1 MSDLRTELDAALRTV
16 VPEEA
21 PVEAAMRRGRR
32 LRLRRRAAAVAG
44 AVAVAV
50 FVTVGYPALTRQSA
64 PASPEQHQR
73 IAVTDEP
80 AGPGSPPGAV
90 AHGKVGGASWEVDVD
105 NPNVTG
111 SSGQG
116 NAALPQCYSAR
127 GSIRGADGTVYSS
140 GLSVSGCGLTY
151 PTGRTPVVFTGT
163 ESATNGVA
171 IGAVAP
177 DVTYLTL
184 RLADGQELKL
194 IPVTAYRARLV
205 AYVVPLSNPVVG
217 AKAVLAN
224 GQYLTAVP
232 FNQPGKTASFG
243 LWALPGEHVPPT
255 DSVVLTMGSPPDIW
269 SQKVTAY
276 EGPWGTCWVIGRA
289 DPSCVPAGGL
299 KDTSIIGHS
308 GDGLA
313 MWGSA
318 ADNVGRIL
326 VTLAG
331 SGISLT
337 IGKPRARASWRFP
350 GRRSETS
357 SCGHSPWPRGRRQYP
372 SRAMT
377 PSASSSGPESSRSS

>member
-16 VPEEA
+16 VPGEA

-32 LRLRRRAAAVAG
+32 LRLRRRAGAVAG
-44 AVAVAV
+44 VVAVAV

-80 AGPGSPPGAV
+80 AGPRSPPGAV

-116 NAALPQCYSAR
+116 NTALPQCYSAR

-151 PTGRTPVVFTGT
+151 PTGGTPVVFTGT

-194 IPVTAYRARLV
+194 IPVTAYGARLV

-224 GQYLTAVP
+224 GQYLAAVP

-255 DSVVLTMGSPPDIW
+255 DSVVLTMGTTPDIW

-308 GDGLA
+308 SDGLA

-318 ADNVGRIL
+318 ADNIGRIL
-326 VTLAG
+326 VTLEGGA
-331 SGISLT
+331 SVLEV
-337 IGKPRARASWRFP
+337 PRAQVGDEQLWAFTLAKGQKAVSLKGYDSFGKLIWTGKLP
-350 GRRSETS
+350 L
-357 SCGHSPWPRGRRQYP
+357 
-372 SRAMT
+372 
-377 PSASSSGPESSRSS
+377 

>member
-16 VPEEA
+16 VPGEA

-44 AVAVAV
+44 VVAVAV

-64 PASPEQHQR
+64 PVSPEQHQR

-116 NAALPQCYSAR
+116 NTALPQCYSAR

-151 PTGRTPVVFTGT
+151 PTGGTPVVFTGT

-194 IPVTAYRARLV
+194 IPVTAYGARLV
-205 AYVVPLSNPVVG
+205 AYVVPLSTPVVG

-224 GQYLTAVP
+224 GQYLAAVP

-255 DSVVLTMGSPPDIW
+255 DSVVLTMGTTPDIW

-318 ADNVGRIL
+318 ADNIGRIL
-326 VTLAG
+326 VTLGA
-331 SGISLT
+331 SVLEV
-337 IGKPRARASWRFP
+337 PRAQVGDEQLWAFTLAKGQKAVSLKGYDSFGKLIWTGKLP
-350 GRRSETS
+350 L
-357 SCGHSPWPRGRRQYP
+357 
-372 SRAMT
+372 
-377 PSASSSGPESSRSS
+377 

>member
-16 VPEEA
+16 VPGEA

-32 LRLRRRAAAVAG
+32 LRLRRRAGAVAG

-80 AGPGSPPGAV
+80 ARPGSPPGAV
-90 AHGKVGGASWEVDVD
+90 AHGKVGGASWEADVD

-116 NAALPQCYSAR
+116 NTALPQCYSAR
-127 GSIRGADGTVYSS
+127 GSIRGADGTVHSS

-151 PTGRTPVVFTGT
+151 PTGETPVVFTGT

-184 RLADGQELKL
+184 RLSDGQELKL
-194 IPVTAYRARLV
+194 IPVTAYGARLV

-224 GQYLTAVP
+224 GQYLVAVP

-243 LWALPGEHVPPT
+243 LWALPGAHVPPT
-255 DSVVLTMGSPPDIW
+255 DSVVLTIGTAPDIW

-318 ADNVGRIL
+318 ADNIGRIL
-326 VTLAG
+326 VTLEGGA
-331 SGISLT
+331 SVLEV
-337 IGKPRARASWRFP
+337 PRAQVGDERLWAFTLFKGQKAVSLKGYDSFGKLIWTGKLP
-350 GRRSETS
+350 L
-357 SCGHSPWPRGRRQYP
+357 
-372 SRAMT
+372 
-377 PSASSSGPESSRSS
+377 

>member
-16 VPEEA
+16 VPGEA

-32 LRLRRRAAAVAG
+32 LRLRRRAGAVAG

-64 PASPEQHQR
+64 PVSPEQHQR

-116 NAALPQCYSAR
+116 NTALPQCYSAR

-151 PTGRTPVVFTGT
+151 PTGGTPVVFTGT

-194 IPVTAYRARLV
+194 IPVTAYGARLV
-205 AYVVPLSNPVVG
+205 AYVVPLSTPVVG

-224 GQYLTAVP
+224 GQYLAAVP

-255 DSVVLTMGSPPDIW
+255 DSVVLTMGTTPDIW

-308 GDGLA
+308 SDGLA

-318 ADNVGRIL
+318 ADNIGRIL
-326 VTLAG
+326 VTLGA
-331 SGISLT
+331 SVLEV
-337 IGKPRARASWRFP
+337 PRAQVGDEQLWAFTLAKGQKAVSLKGYDSFGKLIWTGKLP
-350 GRRSETS
+350 
-357 SCGHSPWPRGRRQYP
+357 P
-372 SRAMT
+372 
-377 PSASSSGPESSRSS
+377 

>member
-16 VPEEA
+16 VPGEA

-44 AVAVAV
+44 VVAVAV

-64 PASPEQHQR
+64 PVSPEQHQR

-116 NAALPQCYSAR
+116 NTALPQCYSAR

-151 PTGRTPVVFTGT
+151 PTGGTPVVFTGT

-194 IPVTAYRARLV
+194 IPVTAYGARLV
-205 AYVVPLSNPVVG
+205 AYVVPLSTPVVG

-224 GQYLTAVP
+224 GQYLAAVP

-255 DSVVLTMGSPPDIW
+255 DSVVLTMGTTPDIW

-308 GDGLA
+308 SDGLA

-318 ADNVGRIL
+318 ADNIGRIL
-326 VTLAG
+326 VTLGA
-331 SGISLT
+331 SVLEV
-337 IGKPRARASWRFP
+337 PRAQVGDEQLWAFTLAKGQKAVSLKGYDSFGKLIWTGKLP
-350 GRRSETS
+350 L
-357 SCGHSPWPRGRRQYP
+357 
-372 SRAMT
+372 
-377 PSASSSGPESSRSS
+377 

>member
-16 VPEEA
+16 VPGEA
-21 PVEAAMRRGRR
+21 PVEAAMQRGRR

-44 AVAVAV
+44 VVAVAV
-50 FVTVGYPALTRQSA
+50 FVMVGYPALTRQSA
-64 PASPEQHQR
+64 PVSPEQHQR

-116 NAALPQCYSAR
+116 NTALPQCYSAR
-127 GSIRGADGTVYSS
+127 GSIRGADGTVHSP

-151 PTGRTPVVFTGT
+151 PTGGTPVVFTGT

-194 IPVTAYRARLV
+194 IPVTAYGARLV

-224 GQYLTAVP
+224 GQYLAAVP

-255 DSVVLTMGSPPDIW
+255 DSVVLTMGTTPDIW

-308 GDGLA
+308 SDGLA

-318 ADNVGRIL
+318 ADNIGRIL
-326 VTLAG
+326 VTLGA
-331 SGISLT
+331 SVLEV
-337 IGKPRARASWRFP
+337 PRAQVGDEQLWAFTLAKGQKAVSLKGYDSFGKLLWTGKLP
-350 GRRSETS
+350 
-357 SCGHSPWPRGRRQYP
+357 P
-372 SRAMT
+372 
-377 PSASSSGPESSRSS
+377 

>member
-1 MSDLRTELDAALRTV
+1 
-16 VPEEA
+16 
-21 PVEAAMRRGRR
+21 
-32 LRLRRRAAAVAG
+32 
-44 AVAVAV
+44 
-50 FVTVGYPALTRQSA
+50 VTVGYPALTRQSA

-90 AHGKVGGASWEVDVD
+90 AHGKVGGASWEVDVG

-116 NAALPQCYSAR
+116 NTALPQCYSAR
-127 GSIRGADGTVYSS
+127 GSIRGADGTVYSP

-151 PTGRTPVVFTGT
+151 PAGGTPVVFTGT

-194 IPVTAYRARLV
+194 IPVTAYGARLV

-224 GQYLTAVP
+224 GQYLAAVP

-255 DSVVLTMGSPPDIW
+255 DSVVLTMGTTPDIW

-318 ADNVGRIL
+318 ADNIGRIL
-326 VTLAG
+326 VTLEGGA
-331 SGISLT
+331 SVLEV
-337 IGKPRARASWRFP
+337 PRAQVGDEQLWAF
-350 GRRSETS
+350 TLA
-357 SCGHSPWPRGRRQYP
+357 RGQKAVSLKGYDSFGKLIWTGKLP
-372 SRAMT
+372 L
-377 PSASSSGPESSRSS
+377 

>member
-16 VPEEA
+16 VPGEA

-32 LRLRRRAAAVAG
+32 LRLRRRAGAVAG

-64 PASPEQHQR
+64 PVSPEQHQR

-116 NAALPQCYSAR
+116 NTALPQCYSAR

-151 PTGRTPVVFTGT
+151 PTGGTPVVFTGT

-194 IPVTAYRARLV
+194 IPVTAYGARLV
-205 AYVVPLSNPVVG
+205 AYVVPLSTPVVG

-224 GQYLTAVP
+224 GQYLAAVP

-255 DSVVLTMGSPPDIW
+255 DSVVLTMGTTPDIW

-318 ADNVGRIL
+318 ADNIGRIL
-326 VTLAG
+326 VTLGA
-331 SGISLT
+331 SVLEV
-337 IGKPRARASWRFP
+337 PRAQVGDEQLWAFTLAKGQKAVSLKGYDSFGKLIWTGKLP
-350 GRRSETS
+350 L
-357 SCGHSPWPRGRRQYP
+357 
-372 SRAMT
+372 
-377 PSASSSGPESSRSS
+377 